1 MESTIKIDENR
12 TSKSTRIDD
21 ENMEVDAEVKN
32 LKRINWFFKIIV
44 VDY

>member
-12 TSKSTRIDD
+12 TSKTMRID
-21 ENMEVDAEVKN
+21 ENMEVDAKVKN